1 MKHYAT
7 LFLFAAL
14 LFSASAGVHQRA
26 AATSFRLEALTISA
40 PAEFVPAAK
49 NLSALLEKIGKT
61 QVPIA
66 ENGNIRFAEDA
77 KLPPQGF
84 TIVTAQDG
92 INIAAS
98 NLDGAKFAV
107 AFLAR
112 ELGYRHYFPAKEWE
126 IIPEKLPETI
136 ALNITESPDYLSR
149 SIWPSWG
156 IWHDYRKATNFDEMW
171 KLFNF
176 QGGIT
181 IKCGHVY
188 GRFVMHRKKEFSAH
202 PEYYG
207 LRKGKRDSTKLCISN
222 PDLRKLFID
231 YKLEQIAKN
240 PAQQSVSAEPS
251 DGGGWCECENCVK
264 LGSFSTRA
272 VFLANEVAQ
281 AVTAK
286 YPDKKVGMYAYNQHS
301 PAPEIDLHPGVV
313 VNIAT
318 AFIKGG
324 YTIDEL
330 ITSWK
335 KRKANVGI
343 REYYYTRTT
352 PGSGKGADTTHLKE
366 TLCRF
371 YNNGARYIT
380 AEAGDYWGAG
390 GLGFHTAAL
399 MMWNTNINPADIKED
414 FLRNA
419 FPSSYA
425 PMKEFYALMDGA
437 NPRPLNADLLGRM
450 YRHLDAARKLASGKE
465 KQRID
470 ALVCYT
476 RYCEMFFH
484 YNNNVKWDKYVE
496 LMKFA
501 ASIRSTRMVH
511 TYSMF
516 RSPKRLAPRG
526 MKDKKTGIDWLNTP
540 APTPE
545 EIDKFVADGIK
556 NNELL
561 SFDVKEFSS
570 DLIPVSDPKGSAVLD
585 AGTTRR
591 RVWFYIWCDGK
602 PFTLEVTGGLIKHY
616 RDRGNVILE
625 LVQVGGESD
634 TGELETLIQTDRS
647 VPPDGKARKVVFKPK
662 HPGLH
667 KLFINDNGDMS
678 RIIWPENMAVAR
690 PVESESSPELK
701 GTFYFYVPQGTK
713 LLGFYAKTNRGF
725 ICVPNGKNVFKLN
738 KLNGFYHIPVKP
750 EQCGKLWKLKGFFG
764 VIKFLTVPSNLSLRS
779 THYLIPK
786 ETIKKGN

>member
-1 MKHYAT
+1 MIKRILSSIVA
-7 LFLFAAL
+7 LSAL
-14 LFSASAGVHQRA
+14 LTVNAGVHQYWKGSPFELKNLA
-26 AATSFRLEALTISA
+26 ISA
-40 PAEFVPAAK
+40 PQEFLPAAK
-49 NLSALLEKIGKT
+49 ILSSVLEKIGKKA
-61 QVPIA
+61 VPLS
-66 ENGNIRFAEDA
+66 ENGNIKFIKNAELPAQGFSIRTDA
-77 KLPPQGF
+77 K
-84 TIVTAQDG
+84 G
-92 INIAAS
+92 IDIAAS
-98 NLDGAKFAV
+98 DLDGAKFAA

-112 ELGYRHYFPAKEWE
+112 KLGYRHYFPASEWE
-126 IIPEKLPETI
+126 IIPEKLPEKI
-136 ALNITESPDYLSR
+136 VLNVTESPDYLSR
-149 SIWPSWG
+149 SIWPGWG
-156 IWHDYRKATNFDEMW
+156 IWPDYRKATNFDESW

-188 GRFVMHRKKEFSAH
+188 GRFVMHRKKEFAAH
-202 PEYYG
+202 PEYYA
-207 LRKGKRDSTKLCISN
+207 LLKGKRTSTKLCISN
-222 PDLRKLFID
+222 PALRKLFVD
-231 YKLEQIAKN
+231 YKLEQLAQN
-240 PAQQSVSAEPS
+240 PDQQSVSAEPS
-251 DGGGWCECENCVK
+251 DGGGWCECENCAK
-264 LGSFSTRA
+264 LGSYSTRA
-272 VFLANEVAQ
+272 VILANEVAK

-286 YPDKKVGMYAYNQHS
+286 YPGKKVGMYAYNQHCL
-301 PAPEIDLHPGVV
+301 APDVDLHPGVV

-343 REYYYTRTT
+343 REYYYTQTT
-352 PGSGKGADTTHLKE
+352 PGTGKGSNTAILKE

-371 YNNGARYIT
+371 YNHGARYIT

-399 MMWNTNINPADIKED
+399 MMWNTNIDPAAVKED

-419 FPSSYA
+419 FPASYA
-425 PMKEFYALMDGA
+425 AMKEFYALMDGTS
-437 NPRPLNADLLGRM
+437 PRPLNADLLGRM
-450 YRHLDAARKLASGKE
+450 YRNLDAARKLASGKE

-476 RYCEMFFH
+476 RYCEMLFH

-501 ASIRSTRMVH
+501 ASIRATRMVH
-511 TYSMF
+511 TYGMF

-526 MKDKKTGIDWLNTP
+526 MKDKPTGIDWMKTP
-540 APTPE
+540 APTAE
-545 EIDKFVADGIK
+545 DIDRFVADGIK
-556 NNELL
+556 NNALL
-561 SFDVKEFSS
+561 AFDVKEFSS
-570 DLIPVSDPKGSAVLD
+570 DLVPVNDPKGSAVLD

-625 LVQVGGESD
+625 LIQVGGESD

-678 RIIWPENMAVAR
+678 RIIWPANMAVAR
-690 PVESESSPELK
+690 PVESETSPEVK

-713 LLGFYAKTNRGF
+713 ILGFYAKTNRGF
-725 ICVPNGKNVFKLN
+725 ICDPSGKNVFKLN

-779 THYLIPK
+779 NNYLIPK
-786 ETIKKGN
+786 ETKGN

>member
-1 MKHYAT
+1 MKKYLI
-7 LFLFAAL
+7 LFLFAAM
-14 LFSASAGVHQRA
+14 LFSVSGGIHERKAAIPFQLKNSA
-26 AATSFRLEALTISA
+26 INA
-40 PAEFVPAAK
+40 PAEFVPAAQI
-49 NLSALLEKIGKT
+49 LSKILEKIGKT
-61 QVPIA
+61 QVQIA
-66 ENGNIRFAEDA
+66 ENGNIKFT
-77 KLPPQGF
+77 KTTGLPEQGF
-84 TIVTAQDG
+84 KIVTTADG
-92 INIAAS
+92 INISAS
-98 NLDGAKFAV
+98 DLDGAKFAV

-126 IIPEKLPETI
+126 IIPEKLPESI
-136 ALNITESPDYLSR
+136 ALNVSESPDYLSR
-149 SIWPSWG
+149 SIWPGWG
-156 IWHDYRKATNFDEMW
+156 IWSDYRKDTNFDEMW

-188 GRFVMHRKKEFSAH
+188 GRFVMHRKKVFEQH

-207 LRKGKRDSTKLCISN
+207 LLKGKRTSSKLCISN
-222 PDLRKLFID
+222 PELRKLFVD
-231 YKLEQIAKN
+231 YKLEQLAKD
-240 PAQQSVSAEPS
+240 PTMQSVSAEPS
-251 DGGGWCECENCVK
+251 DGGGWCECENCAK

-272 VFLANEVAQ
+272 VILANETAK

-286 YPDKKVGMYAYNQHS
+286 YPDKKVGMYAYNQHCL
-301 PAPEIDLHPGVV
+301 APDIDLHPGVV

-324 YTIDEL
+324 YTIDQL
-330 ITSWK
+330 IASWK
-335 KRKANVGI
+335 NRKANVGI

-352 PGSGKGADTTHLKE
+352 PGSGKGANPALLKE

-371 YNNGARYIT
+371 YNSGARYIT

-390 GLGFHTAAL
+390 GLGFHSAAL
-399 MMWNTNINPADIKED
+399 LMWNTTLSPEEIKED
-414 FLRNA
+414 FLRKSFA
-419 FPSSYA
+419 ASYV

-450 YRHLDAARKLASGKE
+450 YRTLDAARKLAAGSE
-465 KQRID
+465 KARID

-476 RYCEMFFH
+476 RYCEMLFH

-501 ASIRSTRMVH
+501 ASIRALRLVH
-511 TYSMF
+511 SYAMF
-516 RSPKRLAPRG
+516 RSPKRLAPRS
-526 MKDKKTGIDWLNTP
+526 MKDKPTGINWMKTP
-540 APTPE
+540 SPTAQD
-545 EIDKFVADGIK
+545 IDRFVAEGIK
-556 NNELL
+556 NNALL
-561 SFDVKEFSS
+561 SFKVREFSS
-570 DLIPVSDPKGSAVLD
+570 DLIPVNNPQGSGVID
-585 AGTTRR
+585 AGNTRR
-591 RVWFYIWCDGK
+591 RVCFYIWCDGK
-602 PFTLEVTGGLIKHY
+602 PFTLDVTGGLIKHY

-634 TGELETLIQTDRS
+634 TGELETLIQADRS
-647 VPPDGKARKVVFKPK
+647 VPPDGKPRKVVFKPK

-713 LLGFYAKTNRGF
+713 TLGFYAKTNRGS
-725 ICVPNGKNVFKLN
+725 ICDPTGKAVFKLS
-738 KLNGFYHIPVKP
+738 KLNGFYHLPVKP
-750 EQCGKLWKLKGFFG
+750 EQCGKLWSIKGLFG
-764 VIKFLTVPSNLSLRS
+764 VVKFLTVPSNLSLRS
-779 THYLIPK
+779 NNYLIPK
-786 ETIKKGN
+786 ETKGN